1 VAIRYPHGKGARAVG
16 HYWGE
21 TGELLDYVTA
31 RKKIYVPAYLELLA
45 RPDRCEVIER
55 LRAVAFAGP
64 VAVWDPDSYDL
75 RSLGISDVAAAIEVV
90 DKPFAHA
97 FVVAMIVMGI
107 EDVLFR
113 NALQIGQVKP

>member
-1 VAIRYPHGKGARAVG
+1 
-16 HYWGE
+16 
-21 TGELLDYVTA
+21 
-31 RKKIYVPAYLELLA
+31 VPAYLELLA